1 MHVFHAGSASSVAV
15 SLMSDMANKLAN
27 KRCLEGNV
35 GGRSFLLSDTP
46 SPQ

>member
-35 GGRSFLLSDTP
+35 GGRSFLLADTP